1 MNHSKKVDNKFNF
14 LKPIKFAKL
23 VRLGKKYDGG
33 YVVPEELIKNSEAL
47 ISFGYGYDPSFE
59 YDYIKRNNK
68 SVYIYDYSCGYV
80 YLIKKFLKYLKR
92 FLLFRKKLKDVIFHC
107 KNLIKHSIFVNNKNI
122 NFYKKKIVPA
132 NSNNAY
138 KSENFISS
146 HSAGEI
152 PLIYSN
158 INVGQIFSN
167 IKSNKIIFKCDIEGS
182 EYEIVDEIL
191 KHQDRID
198 VMAFEFHWVDKN
210 TNLFVEKINKILNFF
225 SIVHIHG
232 NNHLPLIENANIPI
246 VPEITFVNNKY
257 IKEKDYITNFPIKNL
272 DNPNNPFIEDLHF
285 YFE

>member
-1 MNHSKKVDNKFNF
+1 MT
-14 LKPIKFAKL
+14 L
-23 VRLGKKYDGG
+23 
-33 YVVPEELIKNSEAL
+33 
-47 ISFGYGYDPSFE
+47 
-59 YDYIKRNNK
+59 
-68 SVYIYDYSCGYV
+68 
-80 YLIKKFLKYLKR
+80 
-92 FLLFRKKLKDVIFHC
+92 

-167 IKSNKIIFKCDIEGS
+167 IKS
-182 EYEIVDEIL
+182 DEIL